1 MMTEKKKEDLKKNAQ
16 KIADMFGEDVQKA
29 LSGIFGTIVKKNP
42 ATVNCVVEM
51 QVFALTVLTD
61 LYLDGKITIKEKK

>member
-1 MMTEKKKEDLKKNAQ
+1 MTEKKKERLKKNAH

-29 LSGIFGTIVKKNP
+29 LVGVLGIMVQKNP
-42 ATVNCVVEM
+42 DTLNCIVEM
-51 QVFALTVLTD
+51 QVFALTVVTD

>member
-1 MMTEKKKEDLKKNAQ
+1 MTEKKKERLKKNAH
-16 KIADMFGEDVQKA
+16 KIADMFREDVGKA
-29 LSGIFGTIVKKNP
+29 LSGILGTMVKRNP
-42 ATVNCVVEM
+42 AAINCIVEM